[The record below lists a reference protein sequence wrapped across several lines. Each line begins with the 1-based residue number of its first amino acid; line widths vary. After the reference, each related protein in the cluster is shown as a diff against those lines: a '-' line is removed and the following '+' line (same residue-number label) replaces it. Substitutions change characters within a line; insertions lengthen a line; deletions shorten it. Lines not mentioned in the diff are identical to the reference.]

1 MQAPR
6 SPKAVV
12 MPIGEKPDYG
22 PETATTKVHL
32 IIMGKELIFKKVAKS
47 GKSGRVYLPLE
58 WVGKTVK
65 VVRLD

>member
-1 MQAPR
+1 MQAQRP
-6 SPKAVV
+6 PKAVV
-12 MPIGEKPDYG
+12 MPIGEKLDSG
-22 PETATTKVHL
+22 PEAATTKVHL
-32 IIMGKELIFKKVAKS
+32 IITGKELIFKKVAKS

>member
-1 MQAPR
+1 MQAQRPT
-6 SPKAVV
+6 KAVGPPV
-12 MPIGEKPDYG
+12 GEKPDPG
-22 PETATTKVHL
+22 PETAASKVHL
-32 IIMGKELIFKKVAKS
+32 IIMGKELIFKKVTKS